1 MQMPLEIA
9 FHNLDPIPWAEGEI
23 RGRVARLEGLF
34 GRLIGCRVRVDQR
47 AQNSNGTIPPV
58 VRIEISVPGHK
69 DIVVAHEPDHLQRKY
84 QDPDLLDA
92 IHDAFRIAERR
103 LVDWKER
110 VQGETKI
117 AHHDGQRQLLGQ
129 VAELDP
135 ERDHG
140 FLLTANGGLLYFH
153 RNSLLSGEFDALR
166 RGDEVH
172 YVEDVGHPLNWLS
185 DIMETIGSD
194 RWSQG
199 KY

>member
-23 RGRVARLEGLF
+23 RGRVARLERLF

-172 YVEDVGHPLNWLS
+172 YVEDVGDTGPIATKVRVKEKTS
-185 DIMETIGSD
+185 A
-194 RWSQG
+194 
-199 KY
+199 